1 MLKTKNLQNKFPA
14 YNLDNLDNL
23 SVNTPLAWGSGVFLK
38 HIPYGKVNCSDM
50 VQFTGKK
57 TKWQAARS
65 SILRWARAL
74 LRLPLFLMSGQT
86 GQALERTP
94 GGRKTNFL

>member
-38 HIPYGKVNCSDM
+38 HIP
-50 VQFTGKK
+50 FTGKK